1 MSRPTWTPEQDA
13 ELIRLR
19 HEGFSYSE
27 IGRAF
32 GVTRYAAIG
41 RAYRLQR
48 NGVEFPATAAKLR
61 WTSEMDE
68 RLKQLRLDGLSFGQI
83 AMAMKI
89 SRCAA
94 IGRAYRLIRKGV
106 NVANNRHHRKV
117 GITTKIILEFMNAE
131 IGASIYFPHD
141 ARSARVRSIQLGGPG
156 WVTTRRI
163 GNGRRFWKI
172 AEPCSKNAGKEA
184 AQ

>member
-1 MSRPTWTPEQDA
+1 
-13 ELIRLR
+13 
-19 HEGFSYSE
+19 
-27 IGRAF
+27 
-32 GVTRYAAIG
+32 
-41 RAYRLQR
+41 
-48 NGVEFPATAAKLR
+48 
-61 WTSEMDE
+61 MDE
-68 RLKQLRLDGLSFGQI
+68 RLKQLRLDGLSFAEIGLT
-83 AMAMKI
+83 MKI

-94 IGRAYRLIRKGV
+94 IGRAYRLVGKGV
-106 NVANNRHHRKV
+106 NVANIPHHREE
-117 GITTKIILEFMNAE
+117 GITTKIIREFMDAE

-172 AEPCSKNAGKEA
+172 AEPRSKNAGKEA